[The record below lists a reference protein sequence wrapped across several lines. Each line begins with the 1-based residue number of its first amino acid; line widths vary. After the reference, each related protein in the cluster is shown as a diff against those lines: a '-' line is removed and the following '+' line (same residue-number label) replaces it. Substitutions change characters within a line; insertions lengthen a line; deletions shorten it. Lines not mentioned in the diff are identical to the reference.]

1 MVLKSWHRESDR
13 ERGAALILVI
23 WAVGLM
29 AAIAAIVIANARL
42 AGQEARTL
50 RGGAVAKALSEAG
63 IRYGTQLW
71 RSGDTR
77 IQQGTYRCAAP
88 TGYLRLD
95 VVPAAAR
102 VDVNLANERQLEA
115 LFIVLGAERE
125 TARAAA
131 ASVADYRDADRT
143 PRAHGGEDQAYE
155 RAGLPY
161 GPKNDLLESVSELAH
176 IPAIPGWLFSA
187 AYPHLTTRGNLVPDA
202 IHADP
207 VVRAASEAT
216 PEAAPAEAIRPRRT
230 EVRTR
235 PDATPNRSVPLRV
248 RSAARGMSGGHY
260 AVDAEVLGA
269 VTDTTAPYIA
279 RLDVIGVEVTDFG
292 DIDLS
297 GLPRCDFGMTP

>member
-1 MVLKSWHRESDR
+1 MLRQSRNRRADR

-42 AGQEARTL
+42 AGEEARTL

-71 RSGDTR
+71 RGGDVR

-95 VVPAAAR
+95 VAPTAAR
-102 VDVNLANERQLEA
+102 IDVNLANEQQLEA
-115 LFIVLGAERE
+115 LFTVLGAERDV
-125 TARAAA
+125 ARSAA

-176 IPAIPGWLFSA
+176 IPAIPGWLFEA
-187 AYPHLTTRGNLVPDA
+187 AYPHLTTRGNLEPDA
-202 IHADP
+202 LHADP
-207 VVRAASEAT
+207 VVRAATDSA
-216 PEAAPAEAIRPRRT
+216 PEPALAEEIRPRRT

-235 PDATPNRSVPLRV
+235 PGATPNRSVPLRV
-248 RSAARGMSGGHY
+248 RSAARGRHGGHHV
-260 AVDAEVLGA
+260 VDAEVLGA

-279 RLDVIGVEVTDFG
+279 RLDITGIEETDFG
-292 DIDLS
+292 AIPLDELPPCEF
-297 GLPRCDFGMTP
+297 GLEP